1 MRKLGF
7 KTYLTILFVF
17 LTLVLL
23 VGCGKKTEKKES
35 EFEKIDPYS
44 GWQEFEQ
51 DWGLG
56 WGKVKIKYPVGWKRI
71 EWTSRRRVGRKWQTE
86 TVFLGFSPES
96 GEAYYLKEPMVRFLV
111 EENPTL
117 KRACD
122 YESETIKG
130 SRLVSEKEEEFSG
143 RIICEKE
150 SEQGGV
156 LKVVTFMPYGKK
168 MVVFVFEK
176 LRKEI
181 DNSLFLD
188 DYLKIV
194 RSFVLE

>member
-56 WGKVKIKYPVGWKRI
+56 WGKVKIKYPSDWKRI
-71 EWTSRRRVGRKWQTE
+71 EWTSRKRVGRKWQSE

-96 GEAYYLKEPMVRFLV
+96 GETYYLREPMVRFLV
-111 EENPTL
+111 EENPKLVEACKFEDELTRGGGL
-117 KRACD
+117 K
-122 YESETIKG
+122 SQ
-130 SRLVSEKEEEFSG
+130 KEEEFSG

-150 SEQGGV
+150 LEQGGV
-156 LKVVTFMPYGKK
+156 LRVVTFMPYGKK

-181 DNSLFLD
+181 DNSRFLD